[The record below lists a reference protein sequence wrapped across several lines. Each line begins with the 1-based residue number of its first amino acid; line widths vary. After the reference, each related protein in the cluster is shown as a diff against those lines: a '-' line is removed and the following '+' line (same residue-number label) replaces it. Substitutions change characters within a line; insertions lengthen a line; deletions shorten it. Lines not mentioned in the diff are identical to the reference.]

1 MDFIIKLPPSKELI
15 TNMVFDSIIVAVDR
29 LTKDVI
35 FIPFKEI
42 ATADELAYIFLQDIL
57 AEHTLPDKLI
67 MNQDKLFVSKFW

>member
-35 FIPFKEI
+35 FILFKEI

-67 MNQDKLFVSKFW
+67 MD